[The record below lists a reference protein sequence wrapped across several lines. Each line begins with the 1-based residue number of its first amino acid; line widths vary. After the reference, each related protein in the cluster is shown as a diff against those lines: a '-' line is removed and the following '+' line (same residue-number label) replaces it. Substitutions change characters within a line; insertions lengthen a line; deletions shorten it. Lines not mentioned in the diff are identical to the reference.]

1 MWELN
6 PTLTKFELNILYDI
20 IVLNLIHTEAF
31 LNKAFSLFIDMK
43 KKIAFFGLGITLL
56 FTFILVWAIKKQ
68 STDRVFKDQGILL
81 HEIAYQAADE
91 LDKGMYER
99 FVDILT
105 LSNDQLIKNP
115 NASIA
120 DQRDSIEFL
129 QKYFTDY
136 SWIGFTDT
144 NGKVLAST
152 KKLLEGADV
161 SKRPWFQQGIKDVA
175 FGDVHEA
182 KLLSKLLPKYSD
194 EPLRFVDVSAPVT
207 NKKGEIIGVIG
218 AHLSWDW
225 AKAVRESLRVKSA
238 EVPIGELYIINKAGE
253 ILLGEKTKEKVE
265 LMNSLISQKDVPHTL
280 SNSNYLI
287 AWEDTKGHKNYPGLG
302 WKIVVI
308 QPLELALKPA
318 KELGDKVMW
327 IGLIFSIILGC
338 YLIYISRLLFSP
350 FIDLSEAAKR
360 FSRGESADWPVFTS
374 NSEAMIL
381 STSLSELSAK
391 VEAKTN
397 ELLKLNSSLTN
408 LVEERTVELKAA
420 TIKAESASEAK
431 SRFLAQM
438 SHEIRTPI
446 HGIMGMTQ
454 VLLETDLKPEQRKY
468 SEQTLASTGNLLE
481 IINDILDYSKIEAGK
496 MTLEEASF
504 DLHKLVE
511 DILSQMQY
519 LVKGKSLKL
528 SVDMTKLERFNYL
541 GDSTRLRQ
549 IIVNL
554 VGNAIKFT
562 AEGSVELKITSLKNL
577 GNKKSL
583 LRFEIK
589 DTGIGMS
596 NEAMGRLFTSF
607 SQADSSIARNFGGSG
622 LGLAISKQL
631 ANLMEGEIGV
641 HSELGKGSTF
651 WFEIQLKN
659 DEAVISKNSVAK
671 EELSF
676 YQDSRILVVDD
687 DGDNR
692 FIAVKALEKVAGVI
706 HTAEN
711 GLMAIEMLDAGSYDL
726 VLMDCR
732 MPEMDGFQA
741 ARAIRASS
749 KAYKD
754 ILIVAMTADAAKEEE
769 VACREAGMNDFITKP
784 IAFLKLRKMV
794 LGYLQK

>member
-1 MWELN
+1 M
-6 PTLTKFELNILYDI
+6 
-20 IVLNLIHTEAF
+20 
-31 LNKAFSLFIDMK
+31 NKALSLFIDMK

-81 HEIAYQAADE
+81 HEIAFQAADK

-105 LSNDQLIKNP
+105 LSNDQLIKNS
-115 NASIA
+115 NASISER
-120 DQRDSIEFL
+120 RDSIEFL

-136 SWIGFTDT
+136 SWIGLTDT
-144 NGKVLAST
+144 KGTVLAST

-161 SKRPWFQQGIKDVA
+161 SQRPWFQQGIKDVA

-182 KLLSKLLPKYSD
+182 KLLSKFLPNYSD

-218 AHLSWDW
+218 AHLSWNW
-225 AKAVRESLRVKSA
+225 AKEVRESLAVKSI
-238 EVPIGELYIINKAGE
+238 ELPVGELYIINKAGE
-253 ILLGEKTKEKVE
+253 ILLGEKTQEKIE
-265 LMNSLISQKDVPHTL
+265 LMNGLVSKNNVPHTL
-280 SNSNYLI
+280 SDKKYLI
-287 AWEDTKGHKNYPGLG
+287 AWEDTKGFKTYPGLG

-308 QPLELALKPA
+308 QPLEVALLPA
-318 KELGDKVMW
+318 KELGKKVTW

-338 YLIYISRLLFSP
+338 YLIYISRLLFAP
-350 FIDLSEAAKR
+350 FIELSAAAKR
-360 FSRGESADWPVFTS
+360 FSRGQEAVWPVFNT

-381 STSLSELSAK
+381 SSSLSELSEK
-391 VEAKTN
+391 VEIKTN
-397 ELLKLNSSLTN
+397 ELLKLNSSLLD

-420 TIKAESASEAK
+420 MVKAEAGSEAK

-454 VLLETDLKPEQRKY
+454 VLLETNLSAEQRKY
-468 SEQTLASTGNLLE
+468 SEQTLCATENLLE

-496 MTLEEASF
+496 MTLEEARF

-528 SVDMTKLERFNYL
+528 SVDMTKLERVNYI

-554 VGNAIKFT
+554 LGNAIKFT
-562 AEGSVELKITSLKNL
+562 AEGSIELKIISLKNL
-577 GNKKSL
+577 GSKKSL

-596 NEAMGRLFTSF
+596 KESMERLFTSF
-607 SQADSSIARNFGGSG
+607 SQADTSIARKFGGSG

-631 ANLMEGEIGV
+631 SHMMDGEIGV
-641 HSELGKGSTF
+641 NSELGKGSTF

-659 DEAVISKNSVAK
+659 DESVAKKNTLIK

-676 YQDSRILVVDD
+676 YKDARILVVDD

-692 FIAVKALEKVAGVI
+692 FIAIKALEKVAGVV

-711 GLMAIEMLDAGSYDL
+711 GLIALEMLDAGAYDL

-732 MPEMDGFQA
+732 MPEMDGFEA
-741 ARAIRASS
+741 SRTIRASN
-749 KAYKD
+749 KNYKD

-769 VACREAGMNDFITKP
+769 TACREAGMNDFITKP

-794 LGYLQK
+794 LSYLQK